1 MNAINNVRIA
11 TVADLE
17 QVTRLFDLYRCFYGK
32 ESNLNESADFISE
45 RLENNDSV
53 IFIFETDDR
62 TLAGFTQLYP
72 IFSSISAKKAWVL
85 NDLFVC
91 HEFRSQGIACQL
103 IRQSLA
109 FCQSSGAK
117 WVSLQTATDNFA
129 AQRLYHKLGF
139 VQDTQF
145 LNYNYNF
152 PAES

>member
-1 MNAINNVRIA
+1 MSIINNVRVA
-11 TVADLE
+11 TIEDVKQLA
-17 QVTRLFDLYRCFYGK
+17 RLFDLYRCFYGR
-32 ESNLNESADFISE
+32 ESNLSESTDFMSE
-45 RLENNDSV
+45 RLKNNDSV
-53 IFIFETDDR
+53 TFIVENDDG

-91 HEFRSQGIACQL
+91 DGFRSQGIASSL
-103 IRQSLA
+103 IRQSLV
-109 FCQSSGAK
+109 FCQNTGAE

-129 AQRLYHKLGF
+129 AQQLYQKFGF

-152 PAES
+152 TA

>member
-1 MNAINNVRIA
+1 MSTVNNVRVATIA
-11 TVADLE
+11 DTE
-17 QVTRLFDLYRCFYGK
+17 QLAQLFDLYRCFYGR

-45 RLENNDSV
+45 RLKNNDSV
-53 IFIFETDDR
+53 IFTVETDNR

-72 IFSSISAKKAWVL
+72 IFSSISAKKAWIL

-91 HEFRSQGIACQL
+91 DEFRSQGIASSL
-103 IRQSLA
+103 IRQSLV
-109 FCQSSGAK
+109 FCQNTGAE

-145 LNYNYNF
+145 LNYNY
-152 PAES
+152 SLTV